1 MVYAD
6 FSLEDLKLQFGIED
20 KVTHLFYNVK
30 AEEISPSLQ
39 SAIAEA
45 QDLPVRSEKAQS
57 EFVVAPILLDL
68 RKRNQKFFTIYSG
81 DFLVAD
87 TSAGLTGE
95 CDFILA
101 KNTGSFT
108 INLPIF
114 TLVEA
119 KKNDIEL
126 GIPQC
131 AAQMVGAL
139 RYNSLHQQPI
149 QVIYGCVTTGNE
161 WKFMR
166 LENQRLEIDQKT
178 YFLNDLGTI
187 IGILQSIID
196 YYKAFLQV

>member
-1 MVYAD
+1 MAYSD
-6 FSLEDLKLQFGIED
+6 FRLEDLKLQFGIED
-20 KVTHLFYNVK
+20 KITHLFNNVK
-30 AEEISPSLQ
+30 AEEISASLQ

-68 RKRNQKFFTIYSG
+68 RRRNQKFFTIYSG
-81 DFLVAD
+81 DYLVAD
-87 TSAGLTGE
+87 PSTGLTGE

-126 GIPQC
+126 GVPQC

-139 RYNSLHQQPI
+139 HYNSRHQQPI

-187 IGILQSIID
+187 VGILQHIID
-196 YYKAFLQV
+196 YYKALLHA